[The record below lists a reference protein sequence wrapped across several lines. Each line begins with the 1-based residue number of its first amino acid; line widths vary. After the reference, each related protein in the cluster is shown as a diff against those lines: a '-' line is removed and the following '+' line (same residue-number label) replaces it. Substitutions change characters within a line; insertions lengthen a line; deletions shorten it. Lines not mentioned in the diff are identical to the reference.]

1 MLVADTNVLIELFL
15 PGPNAEAVEQWCIGD
30 PDWRLPS
37 LWIFEFR
44 HVQLKYLRAGRLAL
58 GDALNDLADAE
69 RECLPKTMPIASS
82 DALRTSPM
90 TMAAPVTTQNSW
102 SLPNGWIALLL
113 TFDRRLLLLFPE
125 VALQPGS

>member
-15 PGPNAEAVEQWCIGD
+15 PGPNADAVQQWWIGD

-69 RECLPKTMPIASS
+69 REFLPKTMSIASA
-82 DALRTSPM
+82 DALRLAHQHGCSSYDAEFVVLAQQLACP
-90 TMAAPVTTQNSW
+90 
-102 SLPNGWIALLL
+102 LL
-113 TFDRRLLLLFPE
+113 TFDRKLLQLFPD
-125 VALQPGS
+125 VAIRPGS

>member
-15 PGPNAEAVEQWCIGD
+15 PGPNADAVQQWWIGD

-69 RECLPKTMPIASS
+69 REFLPKTMPIASS
-82 DALRTSPM
+82 DALRLAHESGCSSYDAEFVVLAQQLECP
-90 TMAAPVTTQNSW
+90 
-102 SLPNGWIALLL
+102 LL
-113 TFDRRLLLLFPE
+113 TFDRKLLQLFPE
-125 VALQPGS
+125 VAVKPGS